1 MRKISEM
8 TGTEEK
14 VWVYIDSR
22 ETWEIFT
29 RMALE
34 EGFGFGELPAGKWE
48 FGYAVAV
55 HSSGDMGHLPLFVWC
70 SSFAPSADGIPER
83 VDFRRY
89 ISGEDD
95 YVCKESGFTFH
106 LQ

>member
-8 TGTEEK
+8 TGTDEK

-22 ETWEIFT
+22 ETWETFT

-34 EGFGFGELPAGKWE
+34 EGFSFGELPAGKWE

-55 HSSGDMGHLPLFVWC
+55 HSNGNMGHLPLFVWC
-70 SSFAPSADGIPER
+70 RSFASAADDIPEKI
-83 VDFRRY
+83 DFRRY
-89 ISGEDD
+89 ISGESD
-95 YVCKESGFTFH
+95 YACRKSGFTFCM
-106 LQ
+106 Q